1 MAELAMR
8 VWPLDGW
15 VAEGYLRQ
23 PMPGIKVDRHEG
35 GYLSIGNFRTWLDD
49 EGGLVCT
56 CGQNEQNYPCAHGA
70 ELLSKAEALR
80 VADRNTHFTAER
92 NRMGLHLDLD
102 EWSKA
107 LLESFSDESERVEDG
122 DGFVIGED
130 YLFPVGASWGAC
142 NLQAAQTIFALK
154 RKAVSSEQNRIW
166 LPETAMPDILELA
179 RTQVLEAGEDIT
191 RYLAFANR
199 SAIVRPAPHITGTL
213 DPAQQEGV
221 NWLLDAFHHKMGG
234 ILADQMGVGKTLQI
248 IAHIQALKD
257 AGLLVRAL
265 ISVPSGAVDHW
276 MREIKTFAPNL
287 DAIAWEGPTR
297 STLRPILDIS
307 EIVVTTHRIMTV
319 DAAILR
325 SLDWT
330 VYALDEA
337 QDAKNPESDLAVSSA
352 VLPARQKIPVTGTPV
367 ENSLIDL
374 HTLFTIAI
382 PGLLGRQAHFRR
394 DISDPVKKGEDEAD
408 AILEALHAVVA
419 PFLKHRTQQSAGLSI
434 PQPNI
439 IRIPVDLQSDRE
451 AYEMVR
457 DKAHL
462 LLDGGSGGIF
472 HQITR
477 LRQASADYRLVAGS
491 NSTKESSK
499 TAWIADYVA
508 DKISRGRQVLIF
520 STWTTHLELLERAI
534 VRRGISSDKIG
545 RIDGAMNR
553 RQKRWAE
560 EDFKTGERPILQMT
574 MKAGGRSLNL
584 PEADDVII
592 GVPWWNPAVMMQAA
606 YRAIRRGQTK
616 TIDVAIPIGTDTIEE
631 RLMEIQ
637 AHKSQISTSILRP
650 AAGSGGLTRRQLV
663 ELIRAS

>member
-1 MAELAMR
+1 MPELAMR
-8 VWPLDGW
+8 VWPLEGW
-15 VAEGYLRQ
+15 LAEGYLRH
-23 PMPGIKVDRHEG
+23 PMPGIKVERHEG
-35 GYLSIGNFRTWLDD
+35 GYLSVGSFRTWLDD

-56 CGQNEQNYPCAHGA
+56 CGRNDQTYPCTHGA

-80 VADRNTHFTAER
+80 LADRDVHLSAER
-92 NRMGLHLDLD
+92 NRLGLHLELD
-102 EWSKA
+102 EWSASLLKSFP
-107 LLESFSDESERVEDG
+107 LESENIEDG

-130 YLFPVGASWGAC
+130 YLFSFGSSWGAC
-142 NLQAAQTIFALK
+142 NLQAAETIFALK

-179 RTQVLEAGEDIT
+179 RTQVLETDKEIN

-199 SAIVRPAPHITGTL
+199 DIIKHQPPQITGML
-213 DPAQQEGV
+213 DPAQEEGV
-221 NWLLDAFHHKMGG
+221 NWLLDAFHHGMGG

-276 MREIKTFAPNL
+276 MNEIRTFAPNL
-287 DAIAWEGPTR
+287 EAIAWEGPTR
-297 STLRPILDIS
+297 SALRPILDSS

-394 DISDPVKKGEDEAD
+394 DIADPVKKGEDEAD

-434 PQPNI
+434 PKPNI
-439 IRIPVDLQSDRE
+439 IRIPIDLQSDRE

-457 DKAHL
+457 DRAHL

-491 NSTKESSK
+491 GSTRESSK
-499 TAWIADYVA
+499 TAWIADHVA
-508 DKISRGRQVLIF
+508 DRIRSGRQVLIF
-520 STWTTHLELLERAI
+520 STWTTHLELLEAAI
-534 VRRGISSDKIG
+534 IRRGIPPEKIG

-560 EDFKTGERPILQMT
+560 EDFKNGKKPILQMT

-584 PEADDVII
+584 PEADDVVI

-637 AHKSQISTSILRP
+637 AHKTQISTSILRP
-650 AAGSGGLTRRQLV
+650 AVGSGGLTKRQLV
-663 ELIRAS
+663 DLIRAS